1 MPNNIEVPAVVTP
14 ESFSAFLEEE
24 SSRFAEQL
32 AGLHRTSFFQ
42 FIPQYRFEGSS
53 TGINYPEKCP
63 DCGID
68 FLDEFGE
75 EYQNV
80 EIESAE
86 YDGENPRIL
95 CEDCEWYGY
104 IEDYR
109 EQGLSRSL
117 TDEDIEYIVNGE
129 SCAIELHDYSHKPF
143 GQTYFDCVA
152 DGNWVINNPITDI
165 TDKADFIVMGLEL
178 EVDVRNGSKYDLENK
193 IALARFV
200 GGINK
205 AFGIDR
211 NSPSTFA
218 IAKHDSSVDYEI
230 VTAPFTYRAWVQ
242 AQEALQPLFEEMK
255 SFFKGYHADAGAHVH
270 LPKEAFTTFRG
281 FAFLQFHYLNPSFI
295 ATIGQRTVGTNSHW
309 CELMEIPRHEDGEG
323 KATQG
328 VALVAKNKTGLPN
341 RGALNETA
349 RTWELRY
356 FRSNME
362 FDRIVKNIQY
372 CQALFEFLGG
382 IQYSQ
387 LAQRGQRNAL
397 SSYAFVDYV
406 RLHVDTYPVLHDF
419 LLERGYIPCV

>member
-1 MPNNIEVPAVVTP
+1 
-14 ESFSAFLEEE
+14 
-24 SSRFAEQL
+24 
-32 AGLHRTSFFQ
+32 
-42 FIPQYRFEGSS
+42 
-53 TGINYPEKCP
+53 
-63 DCGID
+63 
-68 FLDEFGE
+68 
-75 EYQNV
+75 
-80 EIESAE
+80 
-86 YDGENPRIL
+86 
-95 CEDCEWYGY
+95 
-104 IEDYR
+104 
-109 EQGLSRSL
+109 
-117 TDEDIEYIVNGE
+117 
-129 SCAIELHDYSHKPF
+129 
-143 GQTYFDCVA
+143 
-152 DGNWVINNPITDI
+152 WVINNPITDI
-165 TDKADFIVMGLEL
+165 TDKGDFIVMGLEL
-178 EVDVRNGSKYDLENK
+178 EVDVRNGSRYDFENK

-218 IAKHDSSVDYEI
+218 IAKNDSSVDYEI

-295 ATIGQRTVGTNSHW
+295 ATIGQRTVGTNSSW
-309 CELMEIPRHEDGEG
+309 CELMEIPRHGDGEG
-323 KATQG
+323 KAYQG

-341 RGALNETA
+341 RGALAETP

-372 CQALFEFLGG
+372 CQALFQFLGG

-387 LAQRGQRNAL
+387 LAQRGQHNAL
-397 SSYAFVDYV
+397 SSFAFVDYV

>member
-14 ESFSAFLEEE
+14 ESFSAFMEEE

-53 TGINYPEKCP
+53 TVINYPEKCP

-117 TDEDIEYIVNGE
+117 TDEDIKYIINGE

-143 GQTYFDCVA
+143 GQTYFDYVA
-152 DGNWVINNPITDI
+152 DGYWVINNPITDI

-178 EVDVRNGSKYDLENK
+178 EVDVRNGSKYDFENK

-218 IAKHDSSVDYEI
+218 IAKNDSSVDYEI

-295 ATIGQRTVGTNSHW
+295 ATIGQRTVGTHSQW
-309 CELMEIPRHEDGEG
+309 CELRDIPLRKDEEG
-323 KATQG
+323 NTYQG

-341 RGALNETA
+341 RGALNETT

-372 CQALFEFLGG
+372 CQALYQFLGG

-387 LAQRGQRNAL
+387 LAQRGQRHAL
-397 SSYAFVDYV
+397 SSYAFVDLRGGIY
-406 RLHVDTYPVLHDF
+406 HVCNSPNH
-419 LLERGYIPCV
+419 